1 MSRHAPR
8 TEMSDEHAAAEQA
21 RSAVLARLQS
31 GPYGYET
38 YQETRAKLSS
48 ARGAFADLLER
59 LGPMDAGNDEGDHLA
74 GVGA

>member
-8 TEMSDEHAAAEQA
+8 TELPDEPSGAQQA

-31 GPYGYET
+31 GTYGYET

-48 ARGAFADLLER
+48 ARGACADLLER
-59 LGPMDAGNDEGDHLA
+59 LGPMNATDDERA
-74 GVGA
+74 PMNGVGA